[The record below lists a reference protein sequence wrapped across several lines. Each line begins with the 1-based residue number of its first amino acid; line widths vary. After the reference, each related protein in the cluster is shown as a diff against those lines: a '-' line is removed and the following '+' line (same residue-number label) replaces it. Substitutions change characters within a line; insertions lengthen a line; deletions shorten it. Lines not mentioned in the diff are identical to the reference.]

1 MFTVTKSVEVKYP
14 LINMNGEVENTTNT
28 ETEVTENSGVGGLG
42 IAIAG
47 LAILG
52 TVAVGKAVY
61 TGGKKLIGKVKANID
76 KKKES
81 VEQGEETDVFLEE
94 YDDETENEEA

>member
-1 MFTVTKSVEVKYP
+1 MAELENEV
-14 LINMNGEVENTTNT
+14 LTGEVENTTNT
-28 ETEVTENSGVGGLG
+28 ETEVTENSGIGGLG

-76 KKKES
+76 KRKGS
-81 VEQGEETDVFLEE
+81 VEQGEESGVIKTEII
-94 YDDETENEEA
+94 DETPFEDEEA

>member
-1 MFTVTKSVEVKYP
+1 MAELENEV
-14 LINMNGEVENTTNT
+14 LTGEVENTTNT
-28 ETEVTENSGVGGLG
+28 ETEVTENSGIGGLG

-61 TGGKKLIGKVKANID
+61 TGGKKLISKAKANLD

-81 VEQGEETDVFLEE
+81 VEQGEAEVVDAETV
-94 YDDETENEEA
+94 DETENK

>member
-1 MFTVTKSVEVKYP
+1 MAELENEV
-14 LINMNGEVENTTNT
+14 LTGEVENTTKT
-28 ETEVTENSGVGGLG
+28 ETEVTENSGIGGLG

-61 TGGKKLIGKVKANID
+61 TGGKKLIGKAKANLD
-76 KKKES
+76 KRKES
-81 VEQGEETDVFLEE
+81 VEQGEGSEVVEAE
-94 YDDETENEEA
+94 IVDETENKKKA

>member
-1 MFTVTKSVEVKYP
+1 MAELENEV
-14 LINMNGEVENTTNT
+14 LTGEVENTTNT
-28 ETEVTENSGVGGLG
+28 ETEVTENSGIGGLG

-61 TGGKKLIGKVKANID
+61 TGGKKLIGKVKANLD

-81 VEQGEETDVFLEE
+81 VEQDEEMDVFLEE
-94 YDDETENEEA
+94 YDDEPENEEA

>member
-1 MFTVTKSVEVKYP
+1 MAELENEV
-14 LINMNGEVENTTNT
+14 LTGEVENTTNT
-28 ETEVTENSGVGGLG
+28 ETEVTENSGIGGLG

-61 TGGKKLIGKVKANID
+61 TGGKKLIGKAKAKLD

-81 VEQGEETDVFLEE
+81 VELDEESDVFLEE
-94 YDDETENEEA
+94 YNDEPENDEA

>member
-1 MFTVTKSVEVKYP
+1 MADLENEV
-14 LINMNGEVENTTNT
+14 LTGEVENTTNT
-28 ETEVTENSGVGGLG
+28 ETEVTENSGIGGLG

-81 VEQGEETDVFLEE
+81 VELVEEPEVVLEE
-94 YDDETENEEA
+94 YNDETENEKA

>member
-1 MFTVTKSVEVKYP
+1 MAELENEV
-14 LINMNGEVENTTNT
+14 LTGEVENTTNT
-28 ETEVTENSGVGGLG
+28 ETEVTENSGIGGLG

-61 TGGKKLIGKVKANID
+61 TGGKKLIGKAKANLD
-76 KKKES
+76 KRKGS
-81 VEQGEETDVFLEE
+81 VEQGEESEVVEAE
-94 YDDETENEEA
+94 IIDETENEKEA

>member
-1 MFTVTKSVEVKYP
+1 MAELENEV
-14 LINMNGEVENTTNT
+14 LTGEVENTTNT
-28 ETEVTENSGVGGLG
+28 ETEVTENSGIGGLG

-61 TGGKKLIGKVKANID
+61 TGGKKLISKAKANLD

-81 VEQGEETDVFLEE
+81 VEQDEEDFILNEAFEV
-94 YDDETENEEA
+94 TENEKEA

>member
-1 MFTVTKSVEVKYP
+1 MAELENEV
-14 LINMNGEVENTTNT
+14 LTGEVENTTNT
-28 ETEVTENSGVGGLG
+28 ETEVTENSGIGGLG

-61 TGGKKLIGKVKANID
+61 TGGKKLIGKVKTNLD

-81 VEQGEETDVFLEE
+81 VEQDEESDVFLEE
-94 YDDETENEEA
+94 YDDETENEKEA

>member
-1 MFTVTKSVEVKYP
+1 MAELENEV
-14 LINMNGEVENTTNT
+14 LTGEVENTTNT
-28 ETEVTENSGVGGLG
+28 ETEVTENSGIGGLG

-81 VEQGEETDVFLEE
+81 VEQGEELDVFLEE

>member
-1 MFTVTKSVEVKYP
+1 MAELENEV
-14 LINMNGEVENTTNT
+14 LTGEVENTTNT
-28 ETEVTENSGVGGLG
+28 ETEVTENSGIGGLG

-61 TGGKKLIGKVKANID
+61 TGGKKLIGKVKANLD

-81 VEQGEETDVFLEE
+81 VEQDEEDFILNESFEVTESE
-94 YDDETENEEA
+94 DEA

>member
-1 MFTVTKSVEVKYP
+1 MAELENEVLK
-14 LINMNGEVENTTNT
+14 GEVENTTNT
-28 ETEVTENSGVGGLG
+28 ETDVTENSRIGGLG

-61 TGGKKLIGKVKANID
+61 TGGKKLISKAKANLD
-76 KKKES
+76 KRKGSVDEFEDDSILDEAFEVTES
-81 VEQGEETDVFLEE
+81 E
-94 YDDETENEEA
+94 EEA

>member
-1 MFTVTKSVEVKYP
+1 MAELENEV
-14 LINMNGEVENTTNT
+14 LTGEVENTTNT
-28 ETEVTENSGVGGLG
+28 ETEVTENSGIGGLG

-61 TGGKKLIGKVKANID
+61 TGGKKLIGKAKANID
-76 KKKES
+76 KRKGS
-81 VEQGEETDVFLEE
+81 VELVEEPEVVLAE
-94 YDDETENEEA
+94 YDDETENEKKA

>member
-1 MFTVTKSVEVKYP
+1 MAELENEV
-14 LINMNGEVENTTNT
+14 LTGEVENTTNT
-28 ETEVTENSGVGGLG
+28 ETEVTENSGIGGLG

-61 TGGKKLIGKVKANID
+61 TGGKKLISKAKANLD

-94 YDDETENEEA
+94 YNDETENEEA

>member
-1 MFTVTKSVEVKYP
+1 MAELENEV
-14 LINMNGEVENTTNT
+14 LTGEVENTTNA
-28 ETEVTENSGVGGLG
+28 ETEVTENSRIGGLG

-61 TGGKKLIGKVKANID
+61 TGGKKLISKAKAKLD

-81 VEQGEETDVFLEE
+81 VEQDEESDVFLEE
-94 YDDETENEEA
+94 YNDEPESEEEA

>member
-1 MFTVTKSVEVKYP
+1 MAELENEV
-14 LINMNGEVENTTNT
+14 LTGEVENTTNT
-28 ETEVTENSGVGGLG
+28 ETEVTENSKIGGLG

-81 VEQGEETDVFLEE
+81 VEQDEESDVFLEE
-94 YDDETENEEA
+94 YDDETENEKA

>member
-1 MFTVTKSVEVKYP
+1 MRY
-14 LINMNGEVENTTNT
+14 LNT
-28 ETEVTENSGVGGLG
+28 ETEVTENSGIGGLG

-81 VEQGEETDVFLEE
+81 VEQDEELDVFLEE
-94 YDDETENEEA
+94 YDEETENEEA

>member
-1 MFTVTKSVEVKYP
+1 MAELENEV
-14 LINMNGEVENTTNT
+14 LTGEVENTTNT
-28 ETEVTENSGVGGLG
+28 ETEVAENSGIGGLG

-61 TGGKKLIGKVKANID
+61 TGGKKLISKAKANLD

-81 VEQGEETDVFLEE
+81 VDQVEEDFVLNEDF
-94 YDDETENEEA
+94 DEPESEEEA

>member
-1 MFTVTKSVEVKYP
+1 MAELENEV
-14 LINMNGEVENTTNT
+14 LTGEVENTTNT
-28 ETEVTENSGVGGLG
+28 ETEVTENSGIGGLG

-61 TGGKKLIGKVKANID
+61 TGGKKLISKAKANLD
-76 KKKES
+76 KRKGS
-81 VEQGEETDVFLEE
+81 VEQVEAEVVE
-94 YDDETENEEA
+94 DDFIEETENEKEA

>member
-1 MFTVTKSVEVKYP
+1 MADLENEV
-14 LINMNGEVENTTNT
+14 LTGEVENTTNT
-28 ETEVTENSGVGGLG
+28 ETEVTENSGIGGLG

-61 TGGKKLIGKVKANID
+61 TGGKKLIGKAKANLD
-76 KKKES
+76 KRKGS
-81 VEQGEETDVFLEE
+81 VEQVEAEVVDEDDFI
-94 YDDETENEEA
+94 DETENEEA

>member
-1 MFTVTKSVEVKYP
+1 MAELENEV
-14 LINMNGEVENTTNT
+14 LTGEVENTTNT
-28 ETEVTENSGVGGLG
+28 ETEVTENSGIGGLG

-61 TGGKKLIGKVKANID
+61 TGGKKLIGKVKANLD

-81 VEQGEETDVFLEE
+81 VDEFE
-94 YDDETENEEA
+94 DDFILDEAFEVTESEEEA

>member
-1 MFTVTKSVEVKYP
+1 MAELENEV
-14 LINMNGEVENTTNT
+14 LTGEVENTTNT
-28 ETEVTENSGVGGLG
+28 ETEVTENSGIGGLG

-61 TGGKKLIGKVKANID
+61 TGGKKLIGKAKANLD
-76 KKKES
+76 KKNES
-81 VEQGEETDVFLEE
+81 GELVEEPEVVLSE
-94 YDDETENEEA
+94 YDDETENEKKA

>member
-1 MFTVTKSVEVKYP
+1 MAELENEV
-14 LINMNGEVENTTNT
+14 LTGEVENTTNT
-28 ETEVTENSGVGGLG
+28 ETEVTENSGIGGLG

-61 TGGKKLIGKVKANID
+61 TGGKKLISKAKANLD

-81 VEQGEETDVFLEE
+81 VDEVE
-94 YDDETENEEA
+94 DDFVLNEAFDLTENEKEA

>member
-1 MFTVTKSVEVKYP
+1 MAELENEV
-14 LINMNGEVENTTNT
+14 LTGEVENTTNT
-28 ETEVTENSGVGGLG
+28 ETEVTENSGIGGLG

-61 TGGKKLIGKVKANID
+61 TGGKKLIGKVKANLD

-81 VEQGEETDVFLEE
+81 VEQVEAEVVDAETVK
-94 YDDETENEEA
+94 ETESEEEA

>member
-1 MFTVTKSVEVKYP
+1 MAELENEVLK
-14 LINMNGEVENTTNT
+14 GEVEKTTKT
-28 ETEVTENSGVGGLG
+28 EAEVTENSGIGGLG

-61 TGGKKLIGKVKANID
+61 TGGKKLIGKAKANLD
-76 KKKES
+76 KKNES
-81 VEQGEETDVFLEE
+81 VELVEEPEVVLSE
-94 YDDETENEEA
+94 YDDETENEKEA

>member
-1 MFTVTKSVEVKYP
+1 MAELENEV
-14 LINMNGEVENTTNT
+14 LTGEVENTTNT
-28 ETEVTENSGVGGLG
+28 ETEVAENSGISGLG

-47 LAILG
+47 LAIIG

-61 TGGKKLIGKVKANID
+61 TGGKNLIGKAKANLD

-81 VEQGEETDVFLEE
+81 VELVEEPEVVDAETVE
-94 YDDETENEEA
+94 ETENEEA

>member
-1 MFTVTKSVEVKYP
+1 MAELENEV
-14 LINMNGEVENTTNT
+14 LTGEVENTTNT
-28 ETEVTENSGVGGLG
+28 ETEVTENSGIGGLG

-61 TGGKKLIGKVKANID
+61 TGGKKLISKAKANLD
-76 KKKES
+76 KRKGS
-81 VEQGEETDVFLEE
+81 VDEVE
-94 YDDETENEEA
+94 YEDDFILNEAFEVTENEKEA

>member
-1 MFTVTKSVEVKYP
+1 MAELENEV
-14 LINMNGEVENTTNT
+14 LTGEVENTTNT
-28 ETEVTENSGVGGLG
+28 ETEVTENSGIGGLG

-61 TGGKKLIGKVKANID
+61 TGGKKLISKAKANLD
-76 KKKES
+76 KKKGS
-81 VEQGEETDVFLEE
+81 VEQGEESKVIKTEIV
-94 YDDETENEEA
+94 DETPFEDEEA

>member
-1 MFTVTKSVEVKYP
+1 MAELENEV
-14 LINMNGEVENTTNT
+14 LTGEVENTTNT
-28 ETEVTENSGVGGLG
+28 ETEVTENSGIGGLG

-61 TGGKKLIGKVKANID
+61 TGGKKLISKAKANLD
-76 KKKES
+76 KRKGS
-81 VEQGEETDVFLEE
+81 VEQGEESEVVEAE
-94 YDDETENEEA
+94 IVDETESEEA

>member
-1 MFTVTKSVEVKYP
+1 MAELENEV
-14 LINMNGEVENTTNT
+14 LTGEVENTTNT
-28 ETEVTENSGVGGLG
+28 ETEVTENSGIGGLG

-61 TGGKKLIGKVKANID
+61 TGGKKLIGKVKANLD

-81 VEQGEETDVFLEE
+81 VEQDEEDFILNE
-94 YDDETENEEA
+94 YFEVTESEDEA

>member
-1 MFTVTKSVEVKYP
+1 MAELENEV
-14 LINMNGEVENTTNT
+14 LTGEVENTTNT
-28 ETEVTENSGVGGLG
+28 ETEVTENSGIGGLG

-61 TGGKKLIGKVKANID
+61 TGGKKLIGKAKANLD

-81 VEQGEETDVFLEE
+81 VEQGEESGVIKTEII
-94 YDDETENEEA
+94 DETPFEDEEA

>member
-1 MFTVTKSVEVKYP
+1 MAELENEV
-14 LINMNGEVENTTNT
+14 LTGEVEKTTNT
-28 ETEVTENSGVGGLG
+28 ETEVAENSGIGGLG

-61 TGGKKLIGKVKANID
+61 TGGKKLISKVKANLD

-81 VEQGEETDVFLEE
+81 VEQDEEDFILNESFEVTESE
-94 YDDETENEEA
+94 DEA